1 MAAPQWA
8 AFLMSIPD
16 HLQRQLDQ
24 GLLLRS
30 SGGYRGRYAP
40 SPTGVL
46 HQGNLQTAL
55 LSWLQ
60 ARQRCGTWLLR
71 IDDLDTPRNRPGAV
85 EAIEADLRWLG
96 LDWDGPTILQS
107 RRKGVYD
114 SWLSW
119 FRRSGQ
125 VFPCRCSRRELAG
138 LALYPG
144 TCRTAGHPW
153 GWQNQRLPSW
163 RLQVPNSDPEG
174 SGDVVLRRS
183 DGFIAYQLAT
193 VLDEL
198 AFGIT
203 DVVRGEDLHQAL
215 PAQRSIYRA
224 LDQTP
229 PRFHHGPLVCDRSG
243 NKLSKREASA
253 GLDALREQGMDAA
266 DVVGLLASG
275 LDLVDEGSRL
285 TALELLKCLTQDP
298 IRAGDS

>member
-1 MAAPQWA
+1 
-8 AFLMSIPD
+8 MSIPD

-144 TCRTAGHPW
+144 TCRTAGHSW

-229 PRFHHGPLVCDRSG
+229 PRFHHGPLVCDGSG

-285 TALELLKCLTQDP
+285 TALELLECLTQDP

>member
-1 MAAPQWA
+1 
-8 AFLMSIPD
+8 MSIPD

-40 SPTGVL
+40 SPTGAL

-229 PRFHHGPLVCDRSG
+229 PRFHHGPLVCDGSG
-243 NKLSKREASA
+243 NKLSKRESSA

-285 TALELLKCLTQDP
+285 TALELLECLTQDP

>member
-1 MAAPQWA
+1 
-8 AFLMSIPD
+8 MSIPD

-229 PRFHHGPLVCDRSG
+229 PRFHHGPLVCDGSG

-285 TALELLKCLTQDP
+285 TALELLECLTQDP